1 MSQVKGENQGMLR
14 GEVLAAPKLSHHNH
28 GVDYYLVPFRVPRLS
43 GAEDVVN
50 LVVSQPQ
57 RELWQPGNWLEV
69 GGEVRSYNNRSG
81 QGSRLVIT
89 MLVREVLQAH
99 CREGENHLLLAG
111 ALCKPPVYRATP
123 FGREIC
129 DLMLA
134 VNRAFGKSDYIPC
147 IAWGRNAQYAAR
159 FRVGDRLRVTGRL
172 QSREY
177 QKLLDNGEYM
187 VRSALEVSCF
197 TLEAEQAP
205 SGKIALKP
213 APALKSTAVKEE
225 MEHSGSNATP

>member
-14 GEVLAAPKLSHHNH
+14 GEVLAVPKLSHHNH

-57 RELWQPGNWLEV
+57 AELWQPGNWLEV

-111 ALCKPPVYRATP
+111 ALCKPPVARRTP
-123 FGREIC
+123 LGREIC
-129 DLMLA
+129 DLLLA
-134 VNRAFGKSDYIPC
+134 VNRPYGRADYLPC
-147 IAWGRNAQYAAR
+147 IAWGQVAVAVGQMG
-159 FRVGDRLRVTGRL
+159 VGDTIALDGRL
-172 QSREY
+172 QSRQYTKVLE
-177 QKLLDNGEYM
+177 DCSE
-187 VRSALEVSCF
+187 VRTAFEVSIMQ
-197 TLEAEQAP
+197 L
-205 SGKIALKP
+205 L
-213 APALKSTAVKEE
+213 
-225 MEHSGSNATP
+225 